1 VELTLFIAPA
11 PPALAGQCR
20 SANGFVCML
29 SATAFLDTER
39 QAIAALDILEHCPVA
54 PRCLAKNVHQPA
66 SFDSLLNLGSTLWP
80 EGHRY
85 MADAFWSDSPPA
97 QPLAIAREHFLRA
110 PSPKSLALCAF
121 STGSRDEL
129 ALLPAAAF
137 SMTAQML
144 LLCYAVWER
153 ADDDETNAS
162 WHRGMVAALDQFAA
176 GHYVGE
182 SDIVST
188 PARAERSF
196 ARANWRRLQSLRRTY
211 DPDARFHAD
220 FSG

>member
-1 VELTLFIAPA
+1 
-11 PPALAGQCR
+11 
-20 SANGFVCML
+20 
-29 SATAFLDTER
+29 
-39 QAIAALDILEHCPVA
+39 
-54 PRCLAKNVHQPA
+54 
-66 SFDSLLNLGSTLWP
+66 
-80 EGHRY
+80 
-85 MADAFWSDSPPA
+85 MADTFWSDSPPA